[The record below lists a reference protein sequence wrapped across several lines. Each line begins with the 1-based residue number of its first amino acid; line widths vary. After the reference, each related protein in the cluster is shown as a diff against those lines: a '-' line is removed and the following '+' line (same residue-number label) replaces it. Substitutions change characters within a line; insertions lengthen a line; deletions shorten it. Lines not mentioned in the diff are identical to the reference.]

1 MLRSNRRRSQA
12 MSSTVEHELK
22 LNVDSDFR
30 LPPMTGTPLPRQVLT
45 STYYDTTSYDLALAR
60 ITLRYRIE
68 RGKRT
73 WQLKI
78 PLGQDRQEIELA
90 GGQTGPPSAL
100 RDLLML
106 FVGQRELAP
115 VATLRVWR
123 TGLRV
128 RRGRVDSAEVVL
140 DNVSVMKEGR
150 VIRQFRELEIEQ
162 LHDDENSLREVE
174 LHLRRAGARDHD
186 GQPKLFRAL
195 ALPAPAPEMPP
206 APDAPVVD
214 HVKWALTQ
222 HVRWLVAHDPGTRL
236 GTEPESLHQMRVAT
250 RRLRAVLRAARPILV
265 PDWAT
270 SLQQELKWLS
280 ELLGPARDLDVLIAH
295 FTEEAAGLDA
305 RERKQLKGFL
315 TSLQTRREQL
325 QPVLLRELQSTRYLE
340 LVQRLQQ
347 TAHEPPVVESPLTL
361 LDLAKQEFDKL
372 RTTIHRLENPP
383 TNASLHQLR
392 IKVKRARYTAE
403 LAEPSARK
411 AATGFIK
418 RARTLQ
424 DLLGTHQDAVQAESH
439 LRSFVNSS
447 TSVQTGFVAGRIV
460 ERQHARRAL
469 VLEKLPKLRE
479 RLLKQGKKTWD

>member
-1 MLRSNRRRSQA
+1 MLQSNRRRSHTI
-12 MSSTVEHELK
+12 SSTVEHELK
-22 LNVDSDFR
+22 LNVDSAFR
-30 LPPMTGTPLPRQVLT
+30 LPPIPGTPLPRQVLT

-60 ITLRYRIE
+60 ITLRYRVE

-78 PLGQDRQEIELA
+78 PLGQDRQEIEMA
-90 GGQTGPPSAL
+90 DGQTGPPAAL

-106 FVGQRELAP
+106 FVGQRELTP

-140 DNVSVMKEGR
+140 DQVSVVKDGR
-150 VIRQFRELEIEQ
+150 VIQQFRELEIER
-162 LHDDENSLREVE
+162 LHDDETSLREVE
-174 LHLRRAGARDHD
+174 HQLRRAGARDHD

-195 ALPAPAPEMPP
+195 ALPAPAPDMPP
-206 APDAPVVD
+206 AQDAPVVD
-214 HVKWALTQ
+214 QVKWALTR

-265 PDWAT
+265 PDWTT

-280 ELLGPARDLDVLIAH
+280 ELLGPARDLDVLIAN

-305 RERKQLKGFL
+305 RERKQLKSFI

-340 LVQRLQQ
+340 LVQRLHQ
-347 TAHEPPVVESPLTL
+347 TAHEPAVVESPLTL

-372 RTTIHRLENPP
+372 RATIHRLENRP

-403 LAEPSARK
+403 LAEPSVRK
-411 AATGFIK
+411 TATAFIK
-418 RARTLQ
+418 RARVLQ

-447 TSVQTGFVAGRIV
+447 TSVRAGFVAGRIV
-460 ERQHARRAL
+460 ERQHTRRTIAL
-469 VLEKLPKLRE
+469 KKLPRLWG
-479 RLLKQGKKTWD
+479 RLLKQGKKSWN